1 MQKEVF
7 YIVSE
12 QPNPNCSVDVYLT
25 TEKPFRYEKD
35 DKCWVGYPIAT
46 DSVSNVFREHIPSL
60 GECVE
65 VECKFHAEHET
76 YIDRMEDEL
85 EDLTNKVLRLDTFMK
100 TEAYENLTMA
110 EKILMTDQ
118 LRAMERYRDCLC
130 DRLKNNNR
138 TCR

>member
-12 QPNPNCSVDVYLT
+12 QPKPDCSVDVYLT

-35 DKCWVGYPIAT
+35 DRFWVGYPITT
-46 DSVSNVFREHIPSL
+46 DSVSNVFREHVPSL

-65 VECKFHAEHET
+65 VECKFHAEHES

-85 EDLTNKVLRLDTFMK
+85 EELTNKVLKLDTFMG
-100 TEAYENLTMA
+100 TETYEKLTMA

-118 LRAMERYRDCLC
+118 LKAMERYRDCLC

>member
-1 MQKEVF
+1 MKKEVF

-46 DSVSNVFREHIPSL
+46 DSVSNVFREHVPSL

-65 VECKFHAEHET
+65 VECNFHAEHET

>member
-1 MQKEVF
+1 MKKEVF

-12 QPNPNCSVDVYLT
+12 QTELDGNVAVYLA

-35 DKCWVGYPIAT
+35 DKCWIGYPVAT
-46 DSVSNVFREHIPSL
+46 DSVSNVFREHVPPL
-60 GECVE
+60 GECIE
-65 VECKFHAEHET
+65 VECKFHAEHES

-85 EDLTNKVLRLDTFMK
+85 EELTNKLLKLDTFMR
-100 TEAYENLTMA
+100 TETYEKLTMA

-118 LRAMERYRDCLC
+118 LKAMERYRDCLC

>member
-46 DSVSNVFREHIPSL
+46 DSVSNVFREHAPSL

>member
-76 YIDRMEDEL
+76 YIDRMEEEL

>member
-12 QPNPNCSVDVYLT
+12 QTERDGSVAVYLT

-35 DKCWVGYPIAT
+35 DKCWVGYPTAT
-46 DSVSNVFREHIPSL
+46 DSVSNVFREHVPPF
-60 GECVE
+60 GECIE
-65 VECKFHAEHET
+65 VECKFHAEHES

-85 EDLTNKVLRLDTFMK
+85 EELTNKVLKLDTFMG
-100 TEAYENLTMA
+100 TETYEKLTMA
-110 EKILMTDQ
+110 EKILLTDQ

-138 TCR
+138 ICK

>member
-12 QPNPNCSVDVYLT
+12 QPKPNCSVDVYLT

-46 DSVSNVFREHIPSL
+46 DSVSNVFREHVPSL

-65 VECKFHAEHET
+65 VECKFHAEHES

-85 EDLTNKVLRLDTFMK
+85 EELTNKILKLDTFMG
-100 TEAYENLTMA
+100 TETYEKLTMA

-118 LRAMERYRDCLC
+118 LKAMERYRDCLC

-138 TCR
+138 ICK

>member
-46 DSVSNVFREHIPSL
+46 DSVSNVFREHVPSL

-76 YIDRMEDEL
+76 YIDRMEEEL

>member
-25 TEKPFRYEKD
+25 TKKPFRYEKD
-35 DKCWVGYPIAT
+35 DQCWVGYPTAT
-46 DSVSNVFREHIPSL
+46 DSVSNVFREHVPSL

>member
-12 QPNPNCSVDVYLT
+12 QPKPDCSVDVYLT

-35 DKCWVGYPIAT
+35 NRFWVGYPIAT
-46 DSVSNVFREHIPSL
+46 DSVSNVFREHAPSL

-85 EDLTNKVLRLDTFMK
+85 EELTNKVLKLDTFMG
-100 TEAYENLTMA
+100 TETYEKLTMA
-110 EKILMTDQ
+110 EKILLTDQ

-138 TCR
+138 ICK

>member
-7 YIVSE
+7 YLVSE
-12 QPNPNCSVDVYLT
+12 QTERDGSVAAYLT

-35 DKCWVGYPIAT
+35 DKSWFGNPIAT
-46 DSVSNVFREHIPSL
+46 DSVSNVFRKHVPSL

-65 VECKFHAEHET
+65 VECKFHAEHES
-76 YIDRMEDEL
+76 YIDRMEDEI
-85 EDLTNKVLRLDTFMK
+85 EELTCKVLELDTFMK
-100 TEAYENLTMA
+100 TETYEKLTMT
-110 EKILMTDQ
+110 EKNLMIKQ
-118 LRAMERYRDCLC
+118 LKAMECYRDCLC

>member
-12 QPNPNCSVDVYLT
+12 QPKPDCSVDVYLT

-35 DKCWVGYPIAT
+35 DRFWVGYPTAT
-46 DSVSNVFREHIPSL
+46 DSVSNVFREHVPPL
-60 GECVE
+60 GECIE
-65 VECKFHAEHET
+65 VECKFHAEHES

-85 EDLTNKVLRLDTFMK
+85 EELTNKVLKLDTFMG
-100 TEAYENLTMA
+100 TETYEKLTMA

-118 LRAMERYRDCLC
+118 LKAMERYRDCLC

>member
-25 TEKPFRYEKD
+25 TKKPFRYEKD
-35 DKCWVGYPIAT
+35 DQCWVGYPIAT
-46 DSVSNVFREHIPSL
+46 DSVSNVFREHVPSL

>member
-12 QPNPNCSVDVYLT
+12 QPKPDCSVDVYLT

-35 DKCWVGYPIAT
+35 DRFWVGYPTAT
-46 DSVSNVFREHIPSL
+46 DSVSNVFREHVPPL
-60 GECVE
+60 GECIE
-65 VECKFHAEHET
+65 VECKFHTEHES

-85 EDLTNKVLRLDTFMK
+85 EDLTNKVLKLDTFMG
-100 TEAYENLTMA
+100 TETYEKLTMA

-118 LRAMERYRDCLC
+118 LKAMERYRDCLC

>member
-46 DSVSNVFREHIPSL
+46 DSVSNVFREHVPSL

-100 TEAYENLTMA
+100 TESYENLTMA

>member
-12 QPNPNCSVDVYLT
+12 QTERDGSVAVYLT

-35 DKCWVGYPIAT
+35 YKCWVGYPTAT
-46 DSVSNVFREHIPSL
+46 DSVSNVFREHVPPL
-60 GECVE
+60 GECIE

-85 EDLTNKVLRLDTFMK
+85 EELTNKVLKLDTFMG
-100 TEAYENLTMA
+100 TETYEKLTMA
-110 EKILMTDQ
+110 EKILLTDQ
-118 LRAMERYRDCLC
+118 LRAMEIYRDCLC
-130 DRLKNNNR
+130 YRLKNNNR
-138 TCR
+138 ICK

>member
-35 DKCWVGYPIAT
+35 DQCWVGYPIAT
-46 DSVSNVFREHIPSL
+46 DSVSNVFREHVPSL

-85 EDLTNKVLRLDTFMK
+85 EDLSNKVLRLDTFMK

>member
-46 DSVSNVFREHIPSL
+46 DSVSNVFREHVPSL

-85 EDLTNKVLRLDTFMK
+85 EELTNKVLRLDTFMK

>member
-1 MQKEVF
+1 MKKEVF

-12 QPNPNCSVDVYLT
+12 QTERDGSVVAYLT

-35 DKCWVGYPIAT
+35 DKSWFGNPIAT
-46 DSVSNVFREHIPSL
+46 DSVSNVFHEHVPSL
-60 GECVE
+60 GECIE
-65 VECKFHAEHET
+65 VECKFHEEHET

-85 EDLTNKVLRLDTFMK
+85 EELTNKVLKLDTFMG
-100 TEAYENLTMA
+100 TETYEKLTMA

-118 LRAMERYRDCLC
+118 LKAMELYRDCLC

-138 TCR
+138 TCK

>member
-46 DSVSNVFREHIPSL
+46 DSVSNVFREHVPSL

>member
-1 MQKEVF
+1 MKKEVF

-12 QPNPNCSVDVYLT
+12 QPKPDCSVDVYLT

-35 DKCWVGYPIAT
+35 DRFWVGYPTAT
-46 DSVSNVFREHIPSL
+46 DSVSNVFREHVPPL
-60 GECVE
+60 GECIE
-65 VECKFHAEHET
+65 VECKFHAEHES

-85 EDLTNKVLRLDTFMK
+85 EELTNKVLKLDTFMG
-100 TEAYENLTMA
+100 TETYEKLTMA

-118 LRAMERYRDCLC
+118 LKAMERYRDCLC

>member
-35 DKCWVGYPIAT
+35 DRCWVGYPVAT
-46 DSVSNVFREHIPSL
+46 DSVSNVFREHVPSL

-65 VECKFHAEHET
+65 VECKFHAEHKS
-76 YIDRMEDEL
+76 YIDRMEDEI
-85 EDLTNKVLRLDTFMK
+85 EELTCKVLKLDTFMK
-100 TEAYENLTMA
+100 TETYEKLTMT
-110 EKILMTDQ
+110 EKNLIIKQ
-118 LRAMERYRDCLC
+118 LKAMESYRDCLC
-130 DRLKNNNR
+130 DRLNNNR